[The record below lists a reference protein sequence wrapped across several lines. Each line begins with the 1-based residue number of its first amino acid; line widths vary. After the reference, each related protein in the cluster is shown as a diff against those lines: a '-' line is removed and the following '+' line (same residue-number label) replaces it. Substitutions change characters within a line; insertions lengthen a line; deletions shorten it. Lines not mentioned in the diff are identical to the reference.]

1 MKFIPP
7 ARRKRAYLSQFTTTN
22 LHLRH
27 PLVVAFFSF
36 SFPGFGNLML
46 HRYATAFILIV
57 WELFINT
64 KAHVNAGILYSLL
77 GDFEKAK
84 AVLDERWLM
93 FYVAIYIYGIWDSY
107 RGAVDM
113 NKLYLLADRED
124 APIPPLRMGG
134 WDINYLDKR
143 KPWLALAWSVLAPG
157 LGHLYVHKVIAG
169 LFLFGFTII
178 VSYFARLPEAIIYTL
193 TGRFDEAV
201 RIVNMQWALY
211 LPSIYSFVFYDAY
224 VSAVEYNKLF
234 EKELSNYLRRR
245 CQPKPFRWPI

>member
-1 MKFIPP
+1 
-7 ARRKRAYLSQFTTTN
+7 
-22 LHLRH
+22 
-27 PLVVAFFSF
+27 
-36 SFPGFGNLML
+36 ML

-124 APIPPLRMGG
+124 APIPPLRMGDG
-134 WDINYLDKR
+134 TSITWTN
-143 KPWLALAWSVLAPG
+143 
-157 LGHLYVHKVIAG
+157 
-169 LFLFGFTII
+169 
-178 VSYFARLPEAIIYTL
+178 VSR
-193 TGRFDEAV
+193 G
-201 RIVNMQWALY
+201 
-211 LPSIYSFVFYDAY
+211 
-224 VSAVEYNKLF
+224 
-234 EKELSNYLRRR
+234 
-245 CQPKPFRWPI
+245 